1 MDFETAMDPMTM
13 VSVVNAKRELLS
25 HGFPS
30 YIEGSFNHCHLYAEY
45 DLLRTV
51 RNIEDTEIEE
61 TWIPMTVCQV
71 VDGEVSSSELL
82 QWLGY

>member
-30 YIEGSFNHCHLYAEY
+30 YIEGSFNHCHLYAE
-45 DLLRTV
+45 
-51 RNIEDTEIEE
+51 IEE
-61 TWIPMTVCQV
+61 TWIPTMVCQV